1 MFMEER
7 LNEIL
12 EIIKEEKKVLV
23 KELSEKFNVSES
35 MIRKDLQRLEKEGKV
50 KRTYGGAILERE
62 SSYDEKTN
70 SRFFVDLES
79 KSYLGKLVVDIIED
93 NDVIFLDI
101 STTNHAI
108 AMMLSDTKKNLT
120 VITNMNR
127 IAMEFDRAPNVHVI
141 LIGGHYNKR
150 LGGTVGSAAVEQ
162 IKSFKITKAFIGA
175 GGINVEDNFISNFNY
190 DEAAVKKEILRC
202 SKRRYIVANY
212 EKLYKDG
219 AYKFATLDDIDYIV
233 IEKEPE
239 ESIKEILNQKEV
251 KVIC

>member
-1 MFMEER
+1 
-7 LNEIL
+7 
-12 EIIKEEKKVLV
+12 
-23 KELSEKFNVSES
+23 
-35 MIRKDLQRLEKEGKV
+35 
-50 KRTYGGAILERE
+50 
-62 SSYDEKTN
+62 
-70 SRFFVDLES
+70 
-79 KSYLGKLVVDIIED
+79 
-93 NDVIFLDI
+93 
-101 STTNHAI
+101 
-108 AMMLSDTKKNLT
+108 
-120 VITNMNR
+120 
-127 IAMEFDRAPNVHVI
+127 MEFDRAPNVDVI

-162 IKSFKITKAFIGA
+162 IKNFKITKAFIGA

-190 DEAAVKKEILRC
+190 DEAAVKNEILRC

-233 IEKEPE
+233 TEKEPE